1 MNGELNLMPVNTILT
16 DLSDALIDGIIEL
29 DNAISNKYGESFGN
43 EISIRFTSAYSAF
56 NDLMRGR
63 ISEEEYWECLYL
75 EGLWG
80 DTLSIADMRDL
91 FTLNMKRPYLEYS
104 IYIID

>member
-1 MNGELNLMPVNTILT
+1 MNGELNLMPVTTILT
-16 DLSDALIDGIIEL
+16 DLSDVLIGGIIGL

-43 EISIRFTSAYSAF
+43 EISIRFVSAYSAF

-75 EGLWG
+75 EGL
-80 DTLSIADMRDL
+80 
-91 FTLNMKRPYLEYS
+91 
-104 IYIID
+104 